1 MQLNRPCYWA
11 VLLAAFALAACS
23 SMNTRVG
30 SMLSMDTNL
39 EVTFEVHEQINP
51 DQNHRS
57 SPVYIRLYE
66 LKSSTA
72 FERADFLEL
81 YENDAAVL
89 GGDMVARQE
98 LSRIVPGESRT
109 DKFVIDP
116 NARYVGLVAEFYQ
129 YQNARYKVVFP
140 VTQTNVVRDSVRVE
154 ISDNN
159 LLLRSVH

>member
-11 VLLAAFALAACS
+11 VLLAALVLAACS

-39 EVTFEVHEQINP
+39 EVAFDVHEQINP
-51 DQNHRS
+51 DENHRS

-66 LKSSTA
+66 LKSPTA

-89 GGDMVARQE
+89 GDDMVARQE

-159 LLLRSVH
+159 LLLRSVN